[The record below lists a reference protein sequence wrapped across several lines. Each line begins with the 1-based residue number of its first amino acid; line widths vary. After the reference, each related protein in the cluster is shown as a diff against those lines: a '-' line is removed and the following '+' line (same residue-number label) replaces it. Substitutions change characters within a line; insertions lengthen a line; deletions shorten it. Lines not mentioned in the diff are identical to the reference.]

1 MSESTKND
9 RPINI
14 GAITTYQ
21 SGIVQASA
29 HRLINRE
36 MAHFL
41 LPYDLS
47 CMQWFM
53 IGHIYDA
60 GSEGVRLT
68 DLMRLLDTK
77 LPFITNSINLLES
90 RGIVEKRGHETD
102 NRVKLV
108 SIAPSYRKTVQVI
121 EAHLREE
128 LRHLLYDNDDI
139 SREELSAYITVLYKM
154 INAVGKN

>member
-1 MSESTKND
+1 MSESTSNNK
-9 RPINI
+9 PVNI
-14 GAITTYQ
+14 GSITTYQ
-21 SGIVQASA
+21 SGIAQASA

-36 MAHFL
+36 MARFL

-60 GSEGVRLT
+60 GSDGVRLT
-68 DLMRLLDTK
+68 DLMKILDTK

-90 RGIVEKRGHETD
+90 RNIVHKRAHETD

-108 SIAPSYRKTVQVI
+108 SINPSYRATVKEI

-128 LRHLLYDNDDI
+128 LRHLLYDNDAI

-154 INAVGKN
+154 IGAASK

>member
-1 MSESTKND
+1 MNESTNNQ

-14 GAITTYQ
+14 GDITTYQ
-21 SGIVQASA
+21 SGIAQASA

-36 MAHFL
+36 MARFL

-60 GSEGVRLT
+60 GDDGVRLT
-68 DLMRLLDTK
+68 DLMNILDTK

-108 SIAPSYRKTVQVI
+108 SITPSYRSTVKEI

-128 LRHLLYDNDDI
+128 LRHLLYDNDSI

-154 INAVGKN
+154 ISAAR

>member
-1 MSESTKND
+1 MNESTNNQ
-9 RPINI
+9 RPINL
-14 GAITTYQ
+14 GDITTYQ
-21 SGIVQASA
+21 SGIAQASA

-36 MAHFL
+36 MARFL

-53 IGHIYDA
+53 IGHIFDA
-60 GSEGVRLT
+60 GNDGVRLT
-68 DLMRLLDTK
+68 DLMNILDTK

-108 SIAPSYRKTVQVI
+108 SITPSYRGTVKEI
-121 EAHLREE
+121 EANLREE
-128 LRHLLYDNDDI
+128 LRHLLYDNDSI

-154 INAVGKN
+154 ISAAR